1 MNIRKELQ
9 KGSTPLLVLG
19 VLARGEMYGYQII
32 KTVELESER
41 VFQMNEGTLYPI
53 LHAMEQEGLLCA
65 RWEQVEG
72 SARKRKYYRIT
83 DKGRKALARDRA
95 AWDTYRTA
103 VDRVLGG
110 VQDVT
115 ACAY

>member
-1 MNIRKELQ
+1 MV
-9 KGSTPLLVLG
+9 LLSIIS
-19 VLARGEMYGYQII
+19 RGRAYGYEII
-32 KTVELESER
+32 LRLNDSGAPL
-41 VFQMNEGTLYPI
+41 FQGIREGTLYPV
-53 LHAMEQEGLLCA
+53 LYRLEDAGLLTSEVLA
-65 RWEQVEG
+65 PPGGR
-72 SARKRKYYRIT
+72 AKKYYRIT